1 MTDELETTAASQ
13 QAPEKEETKTVDD
26 TPDPVRRWTLIVAA
40 VIVALLAWYL
50 AAARLTP
57 FSSQARVQTFVIPIA
72 AEVAGR
78 IISVEV
84 GNNDYVDEGTPLLKV
99 DPRNYEL
106 AVIKAEADERQARQD
121 VGGQAAAV
129 DAAAAQVAASR
140 ANAKRA
146 ELDFTRMQRI
156 FEEDPGAISVRRLES
171 AESSYEQAKSG
182 VVNALANLDKT
193 TRELGERDEE
203 NARLLAAQSAL
214 RQARIN
220 LERTVVLAP
229 GRGLV
234 TDLAV
239 DAGNFAAAGQPLMTF
254 IAIHDLWIS
263 ADFTENNLG
272 NVKPG
277 DPVEI
282 ALDVQPGKVY
292 SGTVRNI
299 GWGVSTGK
307 QTLGALP
314 TVDNDRN
321 WLRDAQRFPVI
332 VDMDDDLKPGAVGSR
347 VGSQADVIV
356 YTGDGFLLTMVG
368 KFYIRVVSL
377 ISYAY

>member
-1 MTDELETTAASQ
+1 MTDEQETAEASQ
-13 QAPEKEETKTVDD
+13 QAPEKEEIKTADD

-57 FSSQARVQTFVIPIA
+57 FTSQARVQTFVIPIA

-78 IISVEV
+78 VVSVDV
-84 GNNDYVDEGTPLLKV
+84 GNNDYVDEGTPLLRV

-121 VGGQAAAV
+121 VGGQAAGV

-171 AESSYEQAKSG
+171 AESTYEQAKSG
-182 VVNALANLDKT
+182 VVNSLANLDKT

-203 NARLLAAQSAL
+203 NARLLSAQSAL
-214 RQARIN
+214 LQARIN

-282 ALDVQPGKVY
+282 VLDVQPGKVY

-299 GWGVSTGK
+299 GWGVSTGS

-332 VDMDDDLKPGAVGSR
+332 VDLDEDLKANPVGSR

-356 YTGDGFLLTMVG
+356 YTGDGFLLTMIG
-368 KFYIRVVSL
+368 KFYIRLVSL
-377 ISYAY
+377 FSYAY

>member
-1 MTDELETTAASQ
+1 MTDEQETAAVSQ
-13 QAPEKEETKTVDD
+13 QAPEKEEIKTADD

-57 FSSQARVQTFVIPIA
+57 FTSQARVQTFVIPIA

-78 IISVEV
+78 IISVDV

-171 AESSYEQAKSG
+171 AESTYEQAKSG
-182 VVNALANLDKT
+182 VVNSLANLDKT

-214 RQARIN
+214 LQARIN

-282 ALDVQPGKVY
+282 VLDVQPGKVY

-299 GWGVSTGK
+299 GWGVSSGN

-332 VDMDDDLKPGAVGSR
+332 VDLDENLKANPIGSR

-356 YTGDGFLLTMVG
+356 YTGDGFLLTMIG
-368 KFYIRVVSL
+368 KFYIRLVSL
-377 ISYAY
+377 FSYAY

>member
-13 QAPEKEETKTVDD
+13 QAPAKEETKTADD

-57 FSSQARVQTFVIPIA
+57 FTSQARVQTFVIPIA

-146 ELDFTRMQRI
+146 GLDFTRMQRI

-239 DAGNFAAAGQPLMTF
+239 DTGNFATAGQPLMTF